1 MVERLLQLDIH
12 VRNWL
17 SPLLGLNREK
27 IANFIPTADIL
38 IVCANLCASDVYRAI
53 DKICNTL
60 NCSTGIL
67 TLLGIILCNATV
79 AYTVCIQGLC
89 VRRNLIIL
97 LIVHEC
103 ASQSNVCA

>member
-1 MVERLLQLDIH
+1 MEWQYSPDGHLYNVKSELTLLCGGKVVAIGYTIIH

-38 IVCANLCASDVYRAI
+38 IACANLCASDVYRAI

-60 NCSTGIL
+60 NCSTCIL
-67 TLLGIILCNATV
+67 T
-79 AYTVCIQGLC
+79 
-89 VRRNLIIL
+89 
-97 LIVHEC
+97 
-103 ASQSNVCA
+103 

>member
-38 IVCANLCASDVYRAI
+38 IACANLCASDVYRAI
-53 DKICNTL
+53 DKICSDPKLLNKYPYLTWHNTL
-60 NCSTGIL
+60 QCYSSL
-67 TLLGIILCNATV
+67 HCLSSRA
-79 AYTVCIQGLC
+79 VC
-89 VRRNLIIL
+89 
-97 LIVHEC
+97 
-103 ASQSNVCA
+103 